1 MERPNSAPQDE
12 EQSTDGTQ
20 EFLTF
25 TLGTLFSLNML
36 ATPADPAVAM
46 AASAASGAKVVS
58 RSVRA
63 PQG

>member
-1 MERPNSAPQDE
+1 MSQQIFRTMHQQASAVALA
-12 EQSTDGTQ
+12 
-20 EFLTF
+20 LTF